1 MSGMRVIGGSAKGRR
16 LRMVPGEGT
25 RPVSDRVKVS
35 LFDILG
41 ADLQGAWFLDL
52 FAGTG
57 GVAIEALSRGAAGAL
72 LVDKDPRASATI
84 RANLLATGLDGRAE
98 VLRADA
104 FELLERR
111 PHRAFDYVY
120 VAPPQ
125 YLDLWARAV
134 MGLDTHTGWLNPD
147 AWVIIQVHPK
157 ELHEIPLARLRE
169 CDRRKYGSTL
179 LVFFELPGT

>member
-1 MSGMRVIGGSAKGRR
+1 
-16 LRMVPGEGT
+16 MVPGEGT

-41 ADLQGAWFLDL
+41 ADLQGAWFVDL

-57 GVAIEALSRGAAGAL
+57 GVAIEALSRGAAGSL
-72 LVDKDPRASATI
+72 LVDKDPRAIATI
-84 RANLLATGLDGRAE
+84 RANLLTTGLQAQAE

-104 FELLERR
+104 FELLARK
-111 PHRAFDYVY
+111 PHRTFDYAY

-125 YLDLWARAV
+125 YHELWSRTLTTLDA
-134 MGLDTHTGWLNPD
+134 HIGWLNPD

-157 ELHEIPLARLRE
+157 ELRELPLAHLRE
-169 CDRRKYGSTL
+169 ADRRKYGSTL
-179 LVFFELPGT
+179 LVFYEFPGD

>member
-1 MSGMRVIGGSAKGRR
+1 
-16 LRMVPGEGT
+16 MVPGEST
-25 RPVSDRVKVS
+25 RPVGDRVKVS

-57 GVAIEALSRGAAGAL
+57 GVAIEALSRGAAGGL
-72 LVDKDPRASATI
+72 LVDKDPRAIATI
-84 RANLLATGLDGRAE
+84 RENLLVTGLEGQAE

-104 FELLERR
+104 FELLKRT
-111 PHRAFDYVY
+111 PHRTFDYVY

-125 YLDLWARAV
+125 YHDLWAQALTA
-134 MGLDTHTGWLNPD
+134 LDAHTAWLNPD
-147 AWVIIQVHPK
+147 AWVIIQIHPK
-157 ELHEIPLARLRE
+157 ELHEIALARLRE
-169 CDRRKYGSTL
+169 SDRRKYGSTL

>member
-1 MSGMRVIGGSAKGRR
+1 
-16 LRMVPGEGT
+16 MVPGEGT

-57 GVAIEALSRGAAGAL
+57 GVAIEALSRGAAGSL
-72 LVDKDPRASATI
+72 IVDKDPRAIATI

-98 VLRADA
+98 VLRADG
-104 FELLERR
+104 FQLLERP

-125 YLDLWARAV
+125 YHDLWARAV
-134 MGLDTHTGWLNPD
+134 MALDIHTGWLNPD
-147 AWVIIQVHPK
+147 ALVIIQIHPK
-157 ELHEIPLARLRE
+157 EWHDISLAHLLE
-169 CDRRKYGSTL
+169 SDRRKYGSTL